1 MTENDG
7 ICKGELGGGP
17 WAEPDRAG
25 KYRAVSESAG
35 KYRAVRDSAAAS
47 RRKKICFAE
56 VQKSLHQA
64 LFCDMI

>member
-17 WAEPDRAG
+17 WAEPG
-25 KYRAVSESAG
+25 GAVSESAG